1 MLTSTLSI
9 ILRTCCLTGSR
20 PIISMIASMCGFAT
34 PSISFRRCQSDLASD
49 SFFFFFFFLSSSSFS
64 SFLFSSS
71 LSSSLSSSF
80 FSVFSGDDGLGGVPI
95 RVFNVD
101 LTVSTTAAAIEL
113 EDAAACSAAL
123 FRASSSFV
131 FFASASCRN
140 LSSSSLFFFSAS
152 ASCRNLSSASFL
164 FFSASA
170 LFRILSSIS
179 FTSCSCCFNAAS
191 LSFASSKSF

>member
-49 SFFFFFFFLSSSSFS
+49 SFFFFFFLSSSSFS

-95 RVFNVD
+95 RVFNLD

-140 LSSSSLFFFSAS
+140 LSSSSFFFFSAS

-170 LFRILSSIS
+170 LFHILSSIS